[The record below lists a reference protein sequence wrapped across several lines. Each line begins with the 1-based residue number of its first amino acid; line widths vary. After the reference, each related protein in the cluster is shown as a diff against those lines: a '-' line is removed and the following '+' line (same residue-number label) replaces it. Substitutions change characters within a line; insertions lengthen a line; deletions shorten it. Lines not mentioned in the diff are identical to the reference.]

1 MNKVAIVTDTTVN
14 LPMEYV
20 DQLNINLV
28 HQILIWGDKTYRDLI
43 DIQPEEFYQRLT
55 TAKVMPST
63 SQASIPEF
71 KEVYGRLINAGYD
84 ILAMLVSEKLSGT
97 IQSAMQAREDF
108 PGATI
113 EIFDS
118 ASTSL
123 AMGWQ
128 VVEVARAAQK
138 GAGMADCLALAK
150 QTRKNTGVVFV
161 VDTLEFLHRGG
172 RIGGAARFL
181 GTALGLKPVLE
192 LVDGKIEPIERVP
205 THRKAVNRMIEVVR
219 ERIGDRTPIKLGI
232 LNANVLE
239 KGRHLAERCKEV
251 FKPAEMISNQV
262 SPVIGTHT
270 GPGTLGIAYLAGV

>member
-1 MNKVAIVTDTTVN
+1 MMNKVAIVTDTTVN

-55 TAKVMPST
+55 TEKVMPST

-97 IQSAMQAREDF
+97 IQSAIQAREDF

-138 GAGMADCLALAK
+138 GAGMADCLALAER
-150 QTRKNTGVVFV
+150 TRANTGVVFV

-205 THRKAVNRMIEVVR
+205 TQRKAVNRMIEVVR

-251 FKPAEMISNQV
+251 FNPAEMISNQV
-262 SPVIGTHT
+262 SP
-270 GPGTLGIAYLAGV
+270 